1 MSIVRTLSAAEL
13 AWRIFLFLPS
23 VWIPNLV
30 VAESW
35 TDLRGTRTVD
45 ARMVGLWG
53 DTVVLELTGG
63 QRVSVKMDSLR
74 SDSRIQA
81 RRLAKKMEQDRAEQ
95 IQSLEQAS
103 VAAAAAA
110 PDPIPTP
117 DAAPP
122 YKAPLANQELESFI
136 QQVDQAIA
144 AGHVLA
150 IYDSLPP
157 AHRADVDDVVA
168 MALNK
173 VDPSSFQTL
182 IRCLHQSGSALVN
195 HQNWLVSSP
204 RVQAMPESAKD
215 RIQGPL
221 LSLAGLL
228 NATMDSELVSLSNM
242 KSKPFGQWL
251 AEFDRATC
259 DYLHQAHQSL
269 GQPIVRKITVEST
282 TDDQTQVKIQSG
294 EQEFQTTLVK
304 VDGFWVPESYA
315 GDNWKQVIADW
326 KKQIEATDGSDRL
339 RPFYEKASLAMPM
352 LDTLT
357 RASDAN
363 DFHAA
368 IETSVQFVTST
379 LPGLAEMFGVENNKN
394 SIRGRN
400 DLYFDDY

>member
-1 MSIVRTLSAAEL
+1 MSIVRTLSPAEL
-13 AWRIFLFLPS
+13 AWRIFLFLTC

-81 RRLAKKMEQDRAEQ
+81 RRLAKKMDQNRAEQ

-122 YKAPLANQELESFI
+122 YKAPSANQELESFI

-157 AHRADVDDVVA
+157 AHRADVDEVVA

-173 VDPSSFQTL
+173 VDPSSYQTL

-269 GQPIVRKITVEST
+269 GQPIVRKVTVEST

-326 KKQIEATDGSDRL
+326 KKHIEATDGSDLL
-339 RPFYEKASLAMPM
+339 RPFYEKASLAMPI
-352 LDTLT
+352 LDTLA

-363 DFHAA
+363 DFHAS

-379 LPGLAEMFGVENNKN
+379 LPGLAEMFGVETNKN